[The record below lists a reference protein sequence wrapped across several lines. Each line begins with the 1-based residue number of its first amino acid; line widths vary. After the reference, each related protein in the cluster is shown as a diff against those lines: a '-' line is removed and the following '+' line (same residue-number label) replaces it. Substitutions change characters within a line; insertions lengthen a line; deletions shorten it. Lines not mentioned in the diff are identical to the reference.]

1 MVAFAT
7 QVKRRR
13 GTTAQND
20 AFTGAEGEIV
30 VDTQKHTLRVHDGE
44 TQGGFEM
51 ARQADLDNKADTSY
65 IDGLLAT
72 KADTD
77 LGNIPTNYDYVIESQ
92 KPTSAN
98 GYIWYRKYKS
108 GWVEQGGRALVPA
121 TNGLSSSSVT
131 VTLPVPIAT
140 PEQATLAYNG
150 MGSTGYYSNCENQA
164 SVTTTTVI
172 IGRWNN
178 GGQAAEARYY
188 NWTLSG
194 MSAQ

>member
-51 ARQADLDNKADTSY
+51 AKQADLNNKADTAY
-65 IDGLLAT
+65 VNEQLGL
-72 KADTD
+72 KADTGLSNVPD
-77 LGNIPTNYDYVIESQ
+77 NYDYVVESQ
-92 KPTSAN
+92 MPTATN
-98 GYIWYRKYKS
+98 GYTWYRKYKS
-108 GWVEQGGRALVPA
+108 GWVEQGGRCTVPA
-121 TNGLSSSSVT
+121 TNSYTSSNVT
-131 VTLPVPIAT
+131 TTLPIPIQT
-140 PEQATLAYNG
+140 
-150 MGSTGYYSNCENQA
+150 STSAVLSYSGLNAVEGFANCENQA
-164 SVTTTTVI
+164 ALSTTTVT

-178 GGQAAEARYY
+178 GNTTAAARTYTWVLYGQA
-188 NWTLSG
+188 
-194 MSAQ
+194 Q

>member
-51 ARQADLDNKADTSY
+51 ATQADLNNKADTSY

-77 LGNIPTNYDYVIESQ
+77 LGNIPANYDYVVEKQ
-92 KPTSAN
+92 DPTSAN
-98 GYIWYRKYKS
+98 GYTWYRKYKS
-108 GWVEQGGRALVPA
+108 GWVEQGGHVDGGVDSYYLVNLP
-121 TNGLSSSSVT
+121 LEMSDVKYSI
-131 VTLPVPIAT
+131 TLGVGG
-140 PEQATLAYNG
+140 YNTSG
-150 MGSTGYYSNCENQA
+150 GFNSGYRDQ
-164 SVTTTTVI
+164 TTTSFRFIFYNAGTSGDNYGSWQVS
-172 IGRWNN
+172 GY
-178 GGQAAEARYY
+178 AA
-188 NWTLSG
+188 
-194 MSAQ
+194 

>member
-51 ARQADLDNKADTSY
+51 ARQADLDNKADT
-65 IDGLLAT
+65 
-72 KADTD
+72 D
-77 LGNIPTNYDYVIESQ
+77 LGNIPTNYDYVVESQ
-92 KPTSAN
+92 EPTSAN

-150 MGSTGYYSNCENQA
+150 MGSTKYYANCENQA
-164 SVTTTTVI
+164 TLTATTVT

-178 GGQAAEARYY
+178 GNPTAEARSYMWVLY
-188 NWTLSG
+188 G
-194 MSAQ
+194 QAQ

>member
-51 ARQADLDNKADTSY
+51 ATQADLDNKADTSY

-72 KADTD
+72 KANTD
-77 LGNIPTNYDYVIESQ
+77 LGNIPTNYDYVVESQ
-92 KPTSAN
+92 LLTVDN
-98 GYIWYRKYKS
+98 VYTWYRKYKS

-140 PEQATLAYNG
+140 PEQATLSYNG
-150 MGSTGYYSNCENQA
+150 MGSTGYYSNCEDQA
-164 SVTTTTVI
+164 TVTTTTVS

-178 GGQAAEARYY
+178 GNPVAEARYY
-188 NWTLSG
+188 NWILSG
-194 MSAQ
+194 MAAQ

>member
-20 AFTGAEGEIV
+20 AFTGAEGEII

-51 ARQADLDNKADTSY
+51 ATQADLDNKADTSY
-65 IDGLLAT
+65 VDGLLAT

-77 LGNIPTNYDYVIESQ
+77 LGNIPTNYDYVVEKQ
-92 KPTSAN
+92 DPTSAN
-98 GYIWYRKYKS
+98 GYTWYRKYKS
-108 GWVEQGGRALVPA
+108 GWVEQGGIVFPTTTTPTRV
-121 TNGLSSSSVT
+121 SI
-131 VTLPVPIAT
+131 TLPVIMSSNMYSVQVTCGDNTAD
-140 PEQATLAYNG
+140 AGVY
-150 MGSTGYYSNCENQA
+150 SYYTNR
-164 SVTTTTVI
+164 TTTGFEILHSHTTSSYT
-172 IGRWNN
+172 IGDSW
-178 GGQAAEARYY
+178 QV
-188 NWTLSG
+188 SG